1 MSRWMELPGAQ
12 WAQGRKERV
21 ESDRSIDLNGPNG
34 EKTHGDNLEKL
45 AAP

>member
-1 MSRWMELPGAQ
+1 MSRWMELRGAQ

-21 ESDRSIDLNGPNG
+21 ESGRSIDLNGPKG
-34 EKTHGDNLEKL
+34 EKTHRNDVEES